1 VESASEMTKTMLEW
15 VVLHT
20 LTLLSVTLISA
31 WFIIIIIIIEYH
43 ISELTR
49 TVHAVN
55 ESKNK

>member
-1 VESASEMTKTMLEW
+1 MTKTMLEW